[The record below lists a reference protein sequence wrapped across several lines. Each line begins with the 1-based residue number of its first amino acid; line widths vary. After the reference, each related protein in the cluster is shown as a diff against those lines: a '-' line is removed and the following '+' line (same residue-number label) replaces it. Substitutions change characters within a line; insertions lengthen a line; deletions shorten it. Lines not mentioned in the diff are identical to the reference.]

1 MCMCVFVCAGLSR
14 GHEVGGAG
22 GAFCHTEARDMSRA
36 FAGQVRC
43 EYAHLD
49 PKTAQT
55 DGARFPE
62 NV

>member
-1 MCMCVFVCAGLSR
+1 
-14 GHEVGGAG
+14 
-22 GAFCHTEARDMSRA
+22 
-36 FAGQVRC
+36 VRC